1 MTLDR
6 TSGISTANEPEA
18 LAGATDT
25 QVSAARSWDFR
36 GQTALVTGGGRG
48 IGRAIAEGLKA
59 GGARVHVFD
68 HAAELDL
75 PGIETHAVNVSDSAS
90 VMATLRALGGGVDL
104 LVNNAGITRDR
115 TIAKMS
121 DDEWRAVLDVNLTGA
136 FNLIRAAG
144 PAMVEAGFG
153 RIVNVVSI
161 NGLRGKFGQANYA
174 ASKAGLVALTK
185 TAAREFGPR
194 GVTVNAV
201 APGMVLTEMTL
212 QLAEEHRQK
221 ALDESA
227 LKRLPGVADIAAA
240 VLFLLSEHAAFI
252 TGQVLKVDAG
262 QYI

>member
-1 MTLDR
+1 MTGVPDLDVAAPGFGSPDVAAPDAR
-6 TSGISTANEPEA
+6 ASTAPVWNF
-18 LAGATDT
+18 AG
-25 QVSAARSWDFR
+25 R
-36 GQTALVTGGGRG
+36 TAVVTGGGRG

-68 HAAELDL
+68 RAAEPDL
-75 PGIETHAVNVSDSAS
+75 PGIDLHAVDVADSAS
-90 VMATLRALGGGVDL
+90 VAAALKELGAGVDL

-115 TIAKMS
+115 TIARMS
-121 DDEWRAVLDVNLTGA
+121 DDEWQAVLDVNLTGA
-136 FNLIRAAG
+136 FNMVRAVG
-144 PAMVEAGFG
+144 PGMMAAGFG

-212 QLAEEHRQK
+212 KLAEEHRQK
-221 ALDESA
+221 ALDESV
-227 LKRLPGVADIAAA
+227 LKRLPGVEDIAAA
-240 VLFLLSEHAAFI
+240 VLFLLSGHAAFI